1 MRFGPGTRLLS
12 RRALALA
19 FALAPAIT
27 ACGNQ
32 TLNAGYDVSRGAL
45 PVDERNPIILTNDGP
60 GNWQGL
66 YAILFSNTGGPPL
79 AGIAINAST
88 YATDLDANVAA
99 WTELVSAARASG
111 LNSVPD
117 PTPSVGPPLVRPS
130 SGNIEDTT
138 PNDSDGAHL
147 IMEVSA
153 RQNFPGRPVV
163 IVAGGRL
170 TDIADAYLLDPTVA
184 ERVFV
189 IAALGT
195 LSGKNGVMGA
205 PNGELDPWA
214 DWIVLQHFRYVQVS
228 AFYDGTVDLP
238 SAALARLPKNP
249 LCDLVA
255 AQQPS
260 ITPTVTRTDQVS
272 LLALAIPQFVVDI
285 ESVRQ
290 DPASVFDSRIG
301 PTLLPSTGAGQTW
314 LVTAVDPGVASARLQ
329 QMLEDPKTYGD

>member
-1 MRFGPGTRLLS
+1 MKAGLRS
-12 RRALALA
+12 RRLSSIALALGL
-19 FALAPAIT
+19 ALVPGIT
-27 ACGNQ
+27 ACGNE
-32 TLNAGYDVSRGAL
+32 TLNAGYDVSRGTL

-66 YAILFSNTGGPPL
+66 YAILFASTGGPPL
-79 AGIAINAST
+79 AGIVVNDSA
-88 YATDLDANVAA
+88 YATDLDANVSA
-99 WTELVSAARASG
+99 WLELVSAARASG
-111 LNSVPD
+111 LNNVPD
-117 PTPSVGPPLVRPS
+117 PTPSVGPPLVRPA
-130 SGNIEDTT
+130 SGNVDDTV

-147 IMEVSA
+147 IVEVSA

-214 DWIVLQHFRYVQVS
+214 DWIVLQRFRYVQVS
-228 AFYDGTVDLP
+228 AFYDGTLDLP

-255 AQQPS
+255 AQQPG

-290 DPASVFDSRIG
+290 DPAAVFDSRTG
-301 PTLLPSTGAGQTW
+301 PTLVPSTSHGQTW
-314 LVTAVDPGVASARLQ
+314 LVTGVDPSVASARLQ